1 MAGLGVPTS
10 NILQP
15 GAVSLAQQARQIMVD
30 LQILRP
36 QWYSKYT
43 EKYGNEDFTWWL
55 ATYAGMEEVKNRNF
69 FWFTNRGK
77 LMVAITVASQV
88 NTPAAGATITV
99 TLSAGDHFNNQAQS
113 PLRDNETLRI
123 ASNNVEGKIVPGS
136 INTSVPGAFTFQVR
150 PLKSNVAFASPSGNL
165 DAGEVLMFGGYT
177 EAGEGST
184 QINPLIHLDTQYNNN
199 ITEIRDGWSNTDLAQ
214 MADTYYEYPV
224 SGDLAANGVRPF
236 TYKGMYKTLVRFKNN
251 VESKLMRGDAQTNT
265 GLAASAGTQGLIPQ
279 ALANGASQIGYTP
292 SSGLDI
298 QKWHEITR
306 VADVNGCDKQM
317 AVLADMFARQ
327 DFSDG
332 IFNEFPA
339 GAFVW
344 GTGEKSKDA
353 SVAFGFQSLYI
364 DEYLFQVKKYPQFN
378 TEYTTGKTPNVDYF
392 RNFLMLY
399 PMGNTL
405 DSRSG
410 ASYPNVTVMYQQP
423 PVGGTIGN
431 AIRLWQYGG
440 GSPNP
445 TDGTMTNQLAIITYR
460 ALRVAAANK
469 IIFVQAA

>member
-1 MAGLGVPTS
+1 MAGTGVPVS

-15 GAVSLAQQARQIMVD
+15 GAVSLSTQNRQLMVD

-36 QWYSKYT
+36 IWYNKYT

-55 ATYAGMEEVKNRNF
+55 AAHAGMEEVKNRNF
-69 FWFTNRGK
+69 FWFENRGK

-99 TLSAGDHFNNQAQS
+99 TLSSVDHFNSGTES
-113 PLRDNETLRI
+113 PLRAGETVRI
-123 ASNNVEGKIVPGS
+123 ASNNVEGKILAITGTTA
-136 INTSVPGAFTFQVR
+136 NAFTFTVR
-150 PLKSNVAFASPSGNL
+150 PLKSAVAFASPSGNL
-165 DAGEVLMFGGYT
+165 DAGEVLIFGGDT
-177 EAGEGST
+177 EAGEAST
-184 QINPLIHLDTQYNNN
+184 QIDPLIHLDQQYNNN

-236 TYKGMYKTLVRFKNN
+236 TYKGMHKTLVRFKNN
-251 VESKLMRGDAQTNT
+251 VEAKLMRGDVQTNT
-265 GLAASAGTQGLIPQ
+265 GLNNSVGTQGFIPQ
-279 ALANGASQIGYTP
+279 IIANGAPTVGYTP
-292 SSGLDI
+292 GSLDI
-298 QKWHEITR
+298 QKLHEITR
-306 VADVNGCDKQM
+306 IADVNGMDKQV
-317 AVLADMFARQ
+317 AWLADMFQRQ

-332 IFNEFPA
+332 IFKEFPA

-344 GTGEKSKDA
+344 GQGEKSQDA
-353 SVAFGFQSLYI
+353 SVAYGFQSIYI
-364 DEYLFQVKKYPQFN
+364 DEYMFQIKKYTPFN
-378 TEYTTGKTPNVDYF
+378 TEYTTGKSPSVDYF
-392 RNFLMLY
+392 RYFGLLY
-399 PMGNTL
+399 PMGSTQ
-405 DSRSG
+405 DSRTG
-410 ASYPNVTVMYQQP
+410 ASYKNVTVMYQQP

-460 ALRVAAANK
+460 GLRICSPNK
-469 IIFVQAA
+469 FMIVQSA